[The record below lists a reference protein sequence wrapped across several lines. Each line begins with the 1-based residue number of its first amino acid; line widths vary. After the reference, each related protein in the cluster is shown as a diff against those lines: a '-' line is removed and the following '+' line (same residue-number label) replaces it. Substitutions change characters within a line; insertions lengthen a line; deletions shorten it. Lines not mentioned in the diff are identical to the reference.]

1 MNEQLNNADSKGS
14 HSSGNIDPSLPSYL
28 LEAALDSEWE
38 RRHRQGQF
46 GKAPGMPAEEELRS

>member
-14 HSSGNIDPSLPSYL
+14 HPARYIDPSLPSYL
-28 LEAALDSEWE
+28 LEAALDREWE

-46 GKAPGMPAEEELRS
+46 GTAPGMPAEEEMRS